1 MIELR
6 RCVRLVINPPGAG
19 GDAGAP
25 DFSGSNGFGGTPPA
39 RGLARYYEFEVTC
52 RGEADAAT
60 GYLINIKDVDRA
72 VRATVGPRVFEACRD
87 EPWTEPAS
95 MLPGLAESLASAL
108 PVRLARL
115 RWRVTPTYSVEIEM
129 DSDRET
135 GDVVV
140 LRQRFDFAAAH
151 RLHDPAQSDEANRAL
166 FGKCNNPSGHG
177 HNYQVEPAVEV
188 SVRETGEGVGFTLA
202 NLERLTEAAVIEPFD
217 HTHLNRD
224 TEDFGPGGVNPS
236 VEHMAR
242 VFFERLR
249 SAMASDEGGRGAR
262 LRSVRVWETD
272 RTSATYPG

>member
-1 MIELR
+1 MVELR

-25 DFSGSNGFGGTPPA
+25 DFSGVNGFGGTPAA

-60 GYLINIKDVDRA
+60 GYLINIKDVDQA

-87 EPWTEPAS
+87 EPWVEAS
-95 MLPGLAESLASAL
+95 ALLPGLAASLAGAL
-108 PVRLARL
+108 PVALVGL
-115 RWRVTPTYSVEIEM
+115 RWRVTPTYSVEVEM
-129 DSDRET
+129 DGGRER
-135 GDVVV
+135 GGVVV

-188 SVRETGEGVGFTLA
+188 PSEGGGFTLA
-202 NLERLTEAAVIEPFD
+202 DLERLTEAAVIEPFD
-217 HTHLNRD
+217 HTHLNKD
-224 TEDFGPGGVNPS
+224 TADFGPGGVNPS

-242 VFFERLR
+242 VFFERLAG
-249 SAMASDEGGRGAR
+249 AMAADEAGRGAR
-262 LRSVRVWETD
+262 LRSVCVWETD
-272 RTSATYPG
+272 RTSATYGV